1 MVGAPVTGYD
11 GPMSVPKGAA
21 LVTGGARRIGAA
33 IATAL
38 ARHGYDV
45 ALHHHTSAEPAERT
59 ARDIE
64 DLGRRCRLF
73 RCDLNDYD
81 ETAALVPRVRERFP
95 RLNVL
100 VNNASIF
107 QRATIRET
115 GRDLFE
121 HHLNIHL
128 RAPFFLTQA
137 FAEGCAEGQVL
148 NILDTRVRGSDP
160 RHAAYT
166 LSKKAL
172 LELTRMAARELGP
185 GIRVNGVA
193 PGMILPPPG
202 GVSDEL
208 ERRSAGLPLK
218 RIGDTANVVAAVLFL
233 IDNPFV
239 TGECVYVDGG
249 ENL

>member
-1 MVGAPVTGYD
+1 
-11 GPMSVPKGAA
+11 MSMPKGAA

-33 IATAL
+33 IAAAL

-45 ALHHHTSAEPAERT
+45 ALHYHTSAEAAERT

-64 DLGRRCRLF
+64 DCGRRCRLF
-73 RCDLNDYD
+73 RCDLNDHD
-81 ETAALVPRVRERFP
+81 ETAALVPRVREQFP

-100 VNNASIF
+100 VNNASVF
-107 QRATIRET
+107 ESATLRDT

-121 HHLNIHL
+121 RHFNIHFK
-128 RAPFFLTQA
+128 APFFLTQA
-137 FAEGCAEGQVL
+137 FADACSDGHVI

-185 GIRVNGVA
+185 AVRVNAVA

-202 GVSDEL
+202 GVVDEL

-218 RIGDTANVVAAVLFL
+218 RIGDTANVVATVLFL
-233 IDNPFV
+233 IDNPFI

-249 ENL
+249 EHL

>member
-1 MVGAPVTGYD
+1 MMAF
-11 GPMSVPKGAA
+11 MSTSKGAA

-33 IATAL
+33 IALAL
-38 ARHGYDV
+38 AQHGYDV
-45 ALHHHTSAEPAERT
+45 ALHFHTSVEPAQRT
-59 ARDIE
+59 AKEITG
-64 DLGRRCRLF
+64 LGRRCRVF
-73 RCDLNDYD
+73 RCDLNDHD
-81 ETAALVPRVRERFP
+81 ETAALIPSVREQFP

-100 VNNASIF
+100 VNNASVF
-107 QRATIRET
+107 EPATLRAT

-121 HHLNIHL
+121 RHFNIHF

-137 FAEGCAEGQVL
+137 FAEGCSAGQVI
-148 NILDTRVRGSDP
+148 NILDTRVRASDP

-185 GIRVNGVA
+185 AIRVNGVA

-202 GVSDEL
+202 GVVDEL

-249 ENL
+249 EHL

>member
-1 MVGAPVTGYD
+1 M
-11 GPMSVPKGAA
+11 PKGAA

-33 IATAL
+33 IAKAL
-38 ARHGYDV
+38 ALHGYDV
-45 ALHHHTSAEPAERT
+45 ALHYHTSAEPAERT

-73 RCDLNDYD
+73 RCDLNDHD
-81 ETAALVPRVRERFP
+81 GTAALVPAVREHFP

-100 VNNASIF
+100 VNNASVF
-107 QRATIRET
+107 ERGTLRET

-121 HHLNIHL
+121 RHFNIHFK
-128 RAPFFLTQA
+128 APFFLTQA
-137 FAEGCAEGQVL
+137 FAESCPEGQVI
-148 NILDTRVRGSDP
+148 NILDTRVRRSDP
-160 RHAAYT
+160 HHTAYT

-172 LELTRMAARELGP
+172 LELTRVAARELGP

-202 GVSDEL
+202 GVVDEL

-249 ENL
+249 EHL

>member
-1 MVGAPVTGYD
+1 M
-11 GPMSVPKGAA
+11 PKGAA

-33 IATAL
+33 IAKGL
-38 ARHGYDV
+38 AQHGYDV
-45 ALHHHTSAEPAERT
+45 ALHYHTSAEPAERT

-73 RCDLNDYD
+73 RCDLNDHD
-81 ETAALVPRVRERFP
+81 DTTALVPRVREQFP

-100 VNNASIF
+100 VNNASLF
-107 QRATIRET
+107 ERATLRDT
-115 GRDLFE
+115 GHELFE
-121 HHLNIHL
+121 RHFNIHF

-137 FAEGCAEGQVL
+137 FAQGCSEGQVI

-185 GIRVNGVA
+185 AIRVNGVA
-193 PGMILPPPG
+193 PGMILPPPD
-202 GVSDEL
+202 GVVEEL

-218 RIGDTANVVAAVLFL
+218 RIGDTANVVAAVLFF

-249 ENL
+249 EHL